1 MLFEDARPKEIP
13 ALPLMRNVPKRHGID
28 PALRKVGAQLL
39 STSVDVVCLAWD
51 ARCRWRFP
59 LVPAAPSPRPEIL
72 RWFGS
77 SKGQN
82 MLIRNWWKYSLE
94 SSMSTHNALITIM
107 STSCIVYIYIY
118 MHTYRKTLDAHTLH
132 KHTFS
137 RSLCKYVQSYHIN
150 IIILKP
156 CVYYPCGMP
165 VSYQIS
171 SLPTNSSVVTMEC
184 AASRSSSAKK
194 IRPWRSSTFRFSES
208 FRRAA
213 LPKVP
218 AVVE

>member
-1 MLFEDARPKEIP
+1 
-13 ALPLMRNVPKRHGID
+13 
-28 PALRKVGAQLL
+28 
-39 STSVDVVCLAWD
+39 
-51 ARCRWRFP
+51 
-59 LVPAAPSPRPEIL
+59 
-72 RWFGS
+72 
-77 SKGQN
+77 
-82 MLIRNWWKYSLE
+82 
-94 SSMSTHNALITIM
+94 
-107 STSCIVYIYIY
+107 

-165 VSYQIS
+165 LSYQIS

-218 AVVE
+218 AVVEQAAVSCTRKKKVQVYSKWKLNGMTLVSRRSVKTDSLCLFAHSLHPLKFNDILENSILLPVQVAIS